1 MKPPVAAHHLAA
13 TFARLRPDASIETLR
28 VDDTFWPRLASGQL
42 GDFHHEYLV
51 SLHECDADW
60 SNWERHPEGDE
71 IVCLIDG
78 DVTFVLDAEDG
89 AQTVR
94 LSDSGAYLV
103 VPRGTWH
110 TARVAAPSRLL
121 FVTAGEG
128 TEHRPLA
135 G

>member
-1 MKPPVAAHHLAA
+1 MKPTVAAHHLAA
-13 TFARLRPDASIETLR
+13 TFARLRPDASIETLP
-28 VDDTFWPRLASGQL
+28 VDDTFWPRLTSGQL

-51 SLHECDADW
+51 SLHAFETDW
-60 SNWERHPEGDE
+60 SGWERHPEGDE

-78 DVTFVLDAEDG
+78 DVTFVLDVDG
-89 AQTVR
+89 EQSVR
-94 LSDSGAYLV
+94 LSDSGAFLV

-110 TARVAAPSRLL
+110 TARVAAPSRML

-128 TEHRPLA
+128 TEHRPVA